1 MRLISPLNRVL
12 GLGSAKQGA
21 EHWWMQ
27 RLTAAA
33 LIPLG
38 LWLAASLA
46 ALPDFTYASV
56 STWVGTPLTTVLLV
70 IVVLVLSYH
79 SHLGV
84 RVVVEDYVSGASKLV
99 TLVLCTFAH
108 VLVAVAGVYAVL
120 RVGLGA

>member
-12 GLGSAKQGA
+12 GLGSAKKGA

-27 RLTAAA
+27 RMTAVA

-46 ALPDFTYASV
+46 ALPDFSYATVSV
-56 STWVGTPLTTVLLV
+56 WLATPLTTVLLLL
-70 IVVLVLSYH
+70 VVLVLTYH
-79 SHLGV
+79 SHLGIQV
-84 RVVVEDYVSGASKLV
+84 IVEDYVVGASKVV

-108 VLVAVAGVYAVL
+108 VLIGVAGVYAVL
-120 RVGLGA
+120 RIGLGA

>member
-21 EHWWMQ
+21 EHWWGQ
-27 RLTAAA
+27 RMTAIA

-46 ALPDFTYASV
+46 ALPDYSHAALTA
-56 STWVGTPLTTVLLV
+56 WVGMPLTTILLV
-70 IVVLVLSYH
+70 ITVLVVTYH

-84 RVVVEDYVSGASKLV
+84 QVVVEDYVQGALKII
-99 TLVLCTFAH
+99 TLVLSLFAH
-108 VLVAVAGVYAVL
+108 AFVGVAGVYAVL
-120 RVGLGA
+120 RIGFGA